1 METKHECTH
10 ASWHLS
16 SIKASLRRANAR
28 YLTSVTMGDASVNPA
43 PARALFKRGQK
54 ATNAPVS
61 SSIDHHDVRQHEA
74 KVEEKL
80 SASIEAWS
88 AKRGSNAS
96 NLPCAIWRDAVG
108 RAEVV
113 QVRGRHFHRF
123 GCARAGATWL
133 LPEECA
139 FLVET
144 ERLALFW
151 SEDDEEVAS
160 VRSVYALLARCG
172 IEWEDYAAYS
182 HLCRLG
188 YVTLRYGASW
198 TTDAREGVWASTVGK
213 GKWARRTTTTTTTSS
228 VGGEEE
234 EDDEDAGNG
243 EDVIDPERASKRR
256 RLMVESSKLAN
267 RASATVDER
276 GQSETVIKPT
286 SRRWWPWSG
295 SATHAWLGPSIETA
309 VDRAVSTGV
318 DKPVKIWP
326 TFQIYQPNR
335 NFSKKSPDP
344 VSFYVYV
351 RSDRPLDG
359 REAQALLD
367 KAEGKPVR
375 VASCRQS
382 TVVMFTIAGRDVY

>member
-1 METKHECTH
+1 
-10 ASWHLS
+10 
-16 SIKASLRRANAR
+16 
-28 YLTSVTMGDASVNPA
+28 MGDAAKDASSSL
-43 PARALFKRGQK
+43 PARTLFKRGQK
-54 ATNAPVS
+54 ATNAPPS
-61 SSIDHHDVRQHEA
+61 FDDVDESAKPALLEQHRA

-80 SASIEAWS
+80 RASIEAWS
-88 AKRGSNAS
+88 AKRGSNANS
-96 NLPCAIWRDAVG
+96 LPCAVWRDAVG

-123 GCARAGATWL
+123 GCARAGSTWL

-151 SEDDEEVAS
+151 SEDDEDVAS

-198 TTDAREGVWASTVGK
+198 TVDAREGVWKSTIGK
-213 GKWARRTTTTTTTSS
+213 GKWARRTSAGS
-228 VGGEEE
+228 GD
-234 EDDEDAGNG
+234 DDEAGNG
-243 EDVIDPERASKRR
+243 DGDTDPERASKRR
-256 RLMVESSKLAN
+256 RLMAESSRLVD
-267 RASATVDER
+267 RASALDEL
-276 GQSETVIKPT
+276 QSETVKST

-295 SATHAWLGPSIETA
+295 SATHAWLGPSIEAA

-351 RSDRPLDG
+351 GSDRPLDG

-382 TVVMFTIAGRDVY
+382 TVVMFTIAGKDVY

>member
-1 METKHECTH
+1 
-10 ASWHLS
+10 
-16 SIKASLRRANAR
+16 
-28 YLTSVTMGDASVNPA
+28 MGDASVNIA

-61 SSIDHHDVRQHEA
+61 SSIDHDVRQRA
-74 KVEEKL
+74 ALKVEEKL
-80 SASIEAWS
+80 RTSVEAWS
-88 AKRGSNAS
+88 AKRGSNA
-96 NLPCAIWRDAVG
+96 NGLPCAIWRDAVG

-123 GCARAGATWL
+123 GCARAGTTWL

-160 VRSVYALLARCG
+160 VRSVYALLSRCG

-213 GKWARRTTTTTTTSS
+213 GKWARRTTTRRTT
-228 VGGEEE
+228 GEEE
-234 EDDEDAGNG
+234 EDEDDDDGGNG
-243 EDVIDPERASKRR
+243 EDDIDPERASKRR
-256 RLMVESSKLAN
+256 RLMVESSRLAS
-267 RASATVDER
+267 RASAASDEG
-276 GQSETVIKPT
+276 GQSETVIKST

-295 SATHAWLGPSIETA
+295 SATHAWLGPRIETA